1 MPSEHNPFHFSG
13 PLSPEDMIDRRS
25 EASALLALAEGG
37 HSMRLL
43 GPRRYGKTTLLA
55 KVLADADDAGMATA
69 LVDLEDVLSLSGIVV
84 RRRDHPCSN
93 SASPA
98 VRPTRAAP
106 RAPGRSGSNGS
117 RSTTTTAESSRQ
129 ISSRSRDASQGVRRV
144 PVVMASRA
152 LTTWRIGRREHL
164 DER

>member
-1 MPSEHNPFHFSG
+1 MPNEHNPFHFSG

-84 RRRDHPCSN
+84 RRRDHRPEAAPLRQSDLGELHQGFRDDRAQAGQEAPAPRLN
-93 SASPA
+93 RHVRSRAFIPTDPASRVPA
-98 VRPTRAAP
+98 VEMNA
-106 RAPGRSGSNGS
+106 
-117 RSTTTTAESSRQ
+117 
-129 ISSRSRDASQGVRRV
+129 RDL
-144 PVVMASRA
+144 P
-152 LTTWRIGRREHL
+152 
-164 DER
+164 

>member
-1 MPSEHNPFHFSG
+1 
-13 PLSPEDMIDRRS
+13 MIDRRS

-84 RRRDHPCSN
+84 RRRDHRPEAAPLRQSDLGELHQGFRDDRAQAGQEAPAPRLN
-93 SASPA
+93 RHVRSRAFISTDPASRVPA
-98 VRPTRAAP
+98 VEMNA
-106 RAPGRSGSNGS
+106 
-117 RSTTTTAESSRQ
+117 
-129 ISSRSRDASQGVRRV
+129 RDL
-144 PVVMASRA
+144 P
-152 LTTWRIGRREHL
+152 
-164 DER
+164 